1 MAMCGAISCLGWA
14 GRSTG
19 LLQANEAERGTSTS
33 VSATE
38 IPRHEI
44 PSRKYKRLVWSD
56 EFDGTSL
63 DRTKWW
69 QRRLGPRKGGI
80 NVKEA
85 ISLDGNGNLVITVKK
100 VGDEYHTAMMRT
112 EGKFETRYGYFE
124 CRARLL
130 RRAIGS
136 WCAFW
141 LQSNSSYDRNP
152 NTGVEID
159 VFEYGPRYP
168 SKVNHALIGFK
179 GHPSENNR
187 LADGKFHTFGV
198 EWSSEGYVFYVDG
211 EPTWRPTQSIS
222 HAKQFIILSVEVGT
236 MNPVGGDRID
246 PETYPDEMLVDYVRV
261 YQ

>member
-19 LLQANEAERGTSTS
+19 LLQANEAERGTSSS